1 MSGNTRPHTEDGRPA
16 TYREVFAT
24 GEVRA
29 LFGSFTISK
38 ASSML
43 ARIAI
48 TFLVFEATE
57 SPLLSAAAFGISYAP
72 YLGPA
77 QLLATVA
84 DRLPYRTTMVVAD
97 LARMVLIGLVAVPG
111 MPLPVMLVLVFIA
124 AMVEPAYDAS
134 RSALLP
140 KLVSGE
146 TLTLA
151 LSVYLTLNQA
161 AQLVGYLLGGV
172 IAAIDPRIAL
182 LVDAATFGVSA
193 IMLLTFVKYRPAQS
207 DASKRKNIF
216 KETGEGF
223 VLVFRH
229 RVLRTIALVVFTS
242 ITFAI
247 IPEGVAAAWAPEAG
261 GGAILQ
267 GTIMAAAPLAAIISS
282 VIFTRFVKPS
292 IRQKL
297 IRPLV
302 LVGPLALLPA
312 LLGPPGPV
320 VVTIAVV
327 CNLTLASIAPLN
339 GIFVSAVPDGYRA
352 RAFSVMQSGTALI
365 QGAAV
370 LSVGILA
377 QTALSVSQ
385 SVGLW
390 GIAGVIVVAFLL
402 FTWPSNEEFDKAV
415 ATDTIVTSSASS
427 GSTSCGGDAPPQD
440 ETEKRPA
447 QPAG

>member
-1 MSGNTRPHTEDGRPA
+1 
-16 TYREVFAT
+16 
-24 GEVRA
+24 
-29 LFGSFTISK
+29 
-38 ASSML
+38 ML
-43 ARIAI
+43 ARIAV

-97 LARMVLIGLVAVPG
+97 LIRMVLIGLVAVPG
-111 MPLPVMLVLVFIA
+111 MPLPVMLALVFTS

-140 KLVSGE
+140 KLVTGE

-151 LSVYLTLNQA
+151 LSVYLTLNQS

-172 IAAIDPRIAL
+172 IAAVDPRIAL
-182 LVDAATFGVSA
+182 LIDSATFGVSA
-193 IMLLTFVKYRPAQS
+193 IVLMIFIKRRPAQS

-247 IPEGVAAAWAPEAG
+247 IPEGVAASWAPEAG
-261 GGAILQ
+261 GGPILQ
-267 GTIMAAAPLAAIISS
+267 GTIMASAPLAAIVSS
-282 VIFTRFVKPS
+282 VVFTRFVKPG
-292 IRQKL
+292 IRKKL

-302 LVGPLALLPA
+302 LIGPLALLPA
-312 LLGPPGPV
+312 LFGPPGPV
-320 VVTIAVV
+320 VVAIAVT
-327 CNLTLASIAPLN
+327 CNLTVASIAPLN

-370 LSVGILA
+370 ISVGVLA
-377 QTALSVSQ
+377 QTSLSVSQ

-390 GIAGVIVVAFLL
+390 GIAGVLVVVFLL
-402 FTWPSNEEFDKAV
+402 LTWPSNQEFDDAV
-415 ATDTIVTSSASS
+415 ATDTTATASAPGESEAA
-427 GSTSCGGDAPPQD
+427 DDQQAVRD
-440 ETEKRPA
+440 EPA
-447 QPAG
+447 EHSARTAG